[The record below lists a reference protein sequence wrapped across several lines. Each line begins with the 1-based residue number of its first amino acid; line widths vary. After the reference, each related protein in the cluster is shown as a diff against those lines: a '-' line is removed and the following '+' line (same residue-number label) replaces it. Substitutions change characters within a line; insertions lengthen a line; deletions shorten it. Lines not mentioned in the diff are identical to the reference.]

1 MSVDKTMSNKQKRHP
16 QEYPTQPG
24 AFALCCVLILMLA
37 TTTIFSACSDQPD
50 AIKDSRPTG
59 VKSPAPTKTATA
71 TPSPS
76 LIPTAFNSAGATATA
91 EFEEARMAV
100 TIAAELLATAIAAEA
115 TATAAQRELLLVDY
129 SAQATATEQ
138 AQKIS
143 KLMTVQTEAI
153 FAGPLDG
160 SLEAAAGKKPAPGS
174 ADVNL
179 RNFVARTRFA
189 YRLSDD
195 AISGQSNVSNQP
207 AGFTLQFRDNDDGFT
222 ALVIYQ
228 DGRWELAIFDGQA
241 ITNKHEGKLENL
253 DPEYWNDLAL
263 YVDEV
268 RGFFF
273 LNGTLVSQLMLDET
287 QHSGDV
293 AIAMGKPT
301 TIEPVGAGIDYVGF
315 TIWAMEPILPTPTPT
330 PSLTPYP
337 TITPATRQPPEGL
350 GQITL
355 INETEDRPLS
365 VDLPACP
372 GYIGSVAAGQRIE
385 CQMPEG
391 PYAWRAW
398 GWGCQYFLPHLDLVR
413 GTFVELRIIRSD
425 RDCDYTLS
433 LCIDDQCEILE
444 PSRIE

>member
-1 MSVDKTMSNKQKRHP
+1 
-16 QEYPTQPG
+16 
-24 AFALCCVLILMLA
+24 MLA
-37 TTTIFSACSDQPD
+37 TIVVLSACADRPED
-50 AIKDSRPTG
+50 TKNSRPTSI
-59 VKSPAPTKTATA
+59 KSPAPTKTATA
-71 TPSPS
+71 SPSPS
-76 LIPTAFNSAGATATA
+76 LTPTVFNSAGATATA
-91 EFEEARMAV
+91 EFEEARIAV

-115 TATAAQRELLLVDY
+115 TATAAQQELLIVDY
-129 SAQATATEQ
+129 NAQATATEQ

-153 FAGPLDG
+153 FTGPLDG
-160 SLEAAAGKKPAPGS
+160 YLEADAGKKPVPGS

-189 YRLSDD
+189 YRLSGD
-195 AISGQSNVSNQP
+195 AISGQSAVGNQL
-207 AGFTLQFRDNDDGFT
+207 AGFTLQFRDSDDGFT

-241 ITNKHEGKLENL
+241 ITNKQEGQLENL
-253 DPEYWNDLAL
+253 DPENWNDLAL

-273 LNGTLVSQLMLDET
+273 LNGTLVSQLALDDT

-330 PSLTPYP
+330 PTLTPYP
-337 TITPATRQPPEGL
+337 TITPATIQPPEGL

-372 GYIGSVAAGQRIE
+372 GYIGSVNAGQRIE
-385 CQMPEG
+385 CEMPEG
-391 PYAWRAW
+391 PYAWRVW

-413 GTFVELRIIRSD
+413 GTFVELRIIRTN
-425 RDCDYTLS
+425 RACDYTLS
-433 LCIDDQCEILE
+433 LCIGDQCEILE
-444 PSRIE
+444 PARVD